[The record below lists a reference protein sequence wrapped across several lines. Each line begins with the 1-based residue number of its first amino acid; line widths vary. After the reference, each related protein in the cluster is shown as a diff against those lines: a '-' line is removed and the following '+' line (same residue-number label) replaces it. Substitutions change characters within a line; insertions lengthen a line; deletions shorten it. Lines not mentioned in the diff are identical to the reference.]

1 MHGAWKHRRRCSC
14 TRPSREDARRVS
26 PAIMMPAGP
35 VPSERDVECDGT
47 GITDGLFFTP
57 RLDLRVLDER
67 VRDLL
72 HAVDGRHEAHL
83 RRGAA
88 SRPRPRGGGG
98 RAHLEPSADDEAE
111 LPRLVREAVRVVG
124 VCGGRERRRRAVG
137 GRRGRGRRRRKRQK
151 KTGAGGRA
159 VHGLDAVVEDD
170 VHELVEALEDA
181 AHCGRARGAAAAA
194 RRARMRAPSRPPW
207 NFTRTSLSMH
217 FSRSMIDFD
226 AMLEQAVKLLGASS
240 AEAAR
245 TGSRRW

>member
-1 MHGAWKHRRRCSC
+1 MKGFAISSMPSTGDTRLTCGAARRR
-14 TRPSREDARRVS
+14 
-26 PAIMMPAGP
+26 
-35 VPSERDVECDGT
+35 
-47 GITDGLFFTP
+47 
-57 RLDLRVLDER
+57 
-67 VRDLL
+67 
-72 HAVDGRHEAHL
+72 GRG
-83 RRGAA
+83 RG
-88 SRPRPRGGGG
+88 GGGG

-226 AMLEQAVKLLGASS
+226 AMLEHGARGR
-240 AEAAR
+240 AAHR
-245 TGSRRW
+245 DRPWRRRQW

>member
-26 PAIMMPAGP
+26 PAIIMPAGP
-35 VPSERDVECDGT
+35 VPSERDVERDGTGST
-47 GITDGLFFTP
+47 GITDRLFFSP

-124 VCGGRERRRRAVG
+124 VCGGRERRRRPA
-137 GRRGRGRRRRKRQK
+137 RARAPPPEATKI

-226 AMLEQAVKLLGASS
+226 AMLEHGARGR
-240 AEAAR
+240 AAHR
-245 TGSRRW
+245 DRPWRRRQW

>member
-1 MHGAWKHRRRCSC
+1 MRLSRDHDAGGPGSKRTRRRTRRDGDHRR
-14 TRPSREDARRVS
+14 A
-26 PAIMMPAGP
+26 
-35 VPSERDVECDGT
+35 
-47 GITDGLFFTP
+47 FFTP
-57 RLDLRVLDER
+57 RLDLGVLDER

-88 SRPRPRGGGG
+88 SRPRPRGGGGG

-124 VCGGRERRRRAVG
+124 VCGGRERRRRPA
-137 GRRGRGRRRRKRQK
+137 RARAPPPEATKI

-226 AMLEQAVKLLGASS
+226 AMLEHGARDELLGAMQ
-240 AEAAR
+240 A
-245 TGSRRW
+245 TPTPMVK

>member
-1 MHGAWKHRRRCSC
+1 MKGFAISSMPSTGDTRLTCGAARRRGRGRGGEAGARTWSPRQT
-14 TRPSREDARRVS
+14 TRPS
-26 PAIMMPAGP
+26 
-35 VPSERDVECDGT
+35 
-47 GITDGLFFTP
+47 F
-57 RLDLRVLDER
+57 RVLS
-67 VRDLL
+67 VRRYGSSGS
-72 HAVDGRHEAHL
+72 A
-83 RRGAA
+83 
-88 SRPRPRGGGG
+88 GGG
-98 RAHLEPSADDEAE
+98 S
-111 LPRLVREAVRVVG
+111 
-124 VCGGRERRRRAVG
+124 AVG

>member
-1 MHGAWKHRRRCSC
+1 MNGFAISSMPSTGDTRLTCGAARRR
-14 TRPSREDARRVS
+14 
-26 PAIMMPAGP
+26 
-35 VPSERDVECDGT
+35 
-47 GITDGLFFTP
+47 
-57 RLDLRVLDER
+57 
-67 VRDLL
+67 
-72 HAVDGRHEAHL
+72 GRG
-83 RRGAA
+83 RG
-88 SRPRPRGGGG
+88 GGGG

-111 LPRLVREAVRVVG
+111 LPRLVRETVRVVG
-124 VCGGRERRRRAVG
+124 VCGGRERVG
-137 GRRGRGRRRRKRQK
+137 APSEAGAGAGAAAGSDKK

-226 AMLEQAVKLLGASS
+226 AMLEHGARGR
-240 AEAAR
+240 AAR
-245 TGSRRW
+245 RDARGREADDEVALVELRMGGVATSRRRRRARAHQ